1 MKILANK
8 DIRNLFLAVSV
19 IWAASLL
26 LAQGFLWLRYQR
38 LSLCLL
44 FIFLLAAAA
53 IWVVCCSY
61 FKKQNKIMEQAVS
74 QINVYLDGDSN
85 ARIECDSEGELYRL
99 FHSVNSLAA
108 VLNAHADNELRE
120 KEFLKNTISDISH
133 QLKTPLASLRL
144 YCEMDE
150 SFHLSQQLT
159 QIERMERLIQ
169 SLLRLERLCADGY
182 EFTYDEQKVAS
193 IIRSCWAGLSA
204 TFPACTVEVIGN
216 AIIRCDEKWLS
227 EAFTNLLKNACEHM
241 PEGGTV
247 HVRMETTEAAF
258 FCTVEDEGG
267 GASGKDLPHLFERFY
282 RAEGSP
288 SSGVGIGLAIVRE
301 IIWRHHG
308 TISAENTAKG
318 LKMTISIPL
327 MKMIRTYS

>member
-1 MKILANK
+1 MVGLTIAVIALSIALLVLVA
-8 DIRNLFLAVSV
+8 LFLRQRRRIRKLAEQAEDFLVGNGAPLEFSV
-19 IWAASLL
+19 QEDSLAPPHNAIAELQNRLL
-26 LAQGFLWLRYQR
+26 LAKERQAEECLRTSD
-38 LSLCLL
+38 LT
-44 FIFLLAAAA
+44 A
-53 IWVVCCSY
+53 
-61 FKKQNKIMEQAVS
+61 
-74 QINVYLDGDSN
+74 
-85 ARIECDSEGELYRL
+85 
-99 FHSVNSLAA
+99 
-108 VLNAHADNELRE
+108 
-120 KEFLKNTISDISH
+120 DISH

-150 SFHLSQQLT
+150 SPHLSQQLT

-169 SLLRLERLCADGY
+169 ALLRLERLCADGY
-182 EFTYDEQKVAS
+182 EFTYDEQEVAS
-193 IIRSCWAGLSA
+193 IIRASWAGLSA
-204 TFPACTVEVIGN
+204 TFTACAAEISGSAV
-216 AIIRCDEKWLS
+216 IRCDEKWLS

-267 GASGKDLPHLFERFY
+267 GASAKDLPHLFERFY

-288 SSGVGIGLAIVRE
+288 SSGAGIGLAIVRE

-327 MKMIRTYS
+327 MKMIRT

>member
-1 MKILANK
+1 MVGLTIVVIALSIALLVLVA
-8 DIRNLFLAVSV
+8 LFLRQRRRIRKLAEQAEDFLVGNGAPLEFSV
-19 IWAASLL
+19 QEDSLAPLHNAIAELQNRLL
-26 LAQGFLWLRYQR
+26 LAKER
-38 LSLCLL
+38 
-44 FIFLLAAAA
+44 
-53 IWVVCCSY
+53 
-61 FKKQNKIMEQAVS
+61 QA
-74 QINVYLDGDSN
+74 
-85 ARIECDSEGELYRL
+85 
-99 FHSVNSLAA
+99 
-108 VLNAHADNELRE
+108 E
-120 KEFLKNTISDISH
+120 KCRRTSDLTADISH

-182 EFTYDEQKVAS
+182 EFTYDEQEVAS

-288 SSGVGIGLAIVRE
+288 SSQRRRHWPCHRAGDHLAASWHDQCREHRKGTQNDNLHSADEDDQNIFLRGHCTCSVPLYLFQPYEIVR
-301 IIWRHHG
+301 
-308 TISAENTAKG
+308 
-318 LKMTISIPL
+318 
-327 MKMIRTYS
+327 

>member
-1 MKILANK
+1 MVGLTIVVIALSIALLVLVA
-8 DIRNLFLAVSV
+8 LFLRQRRRIRKLAEQAEDFLVGNGAPLEFSV
-19 IWAASLL
+19 QEDSLAPLHNAIAELQKRLL
-26 LAQGFLWLRYQR
+26 LAKER
-38 LSLCLL
+38 
-44 FIFLLAAAA
+44 
-53 IWVVCCSY
+53 
-61 FKKQNKIMEQAVS
+61 QAE
-74 QINVYLDGDSN
+74 
-85 ARIECDSEGELYRL
+85 ECRRTSDLT
-99 FHSVNSLAA
+99 A
-108 VLNAHADNELRE
+108 
-120 KEFLKNTISDISH
+120 DISH
-133 QLKTPLASLRL
+133 KLKTPLASLRL

>member
-1 MKILANK
+1 MVGVTVAVIALALLATAA
-8 DIRNLFLAVSV
+8 LFLLQKRRIAKLAEQVEDFLVNQGPPVEFSVREDSLAPLHNAV
-19 IWAASLL
+19 AELQNRLL
-26 LAQGFLWLRYQR
+26 LAKER
-38 LSLCLL
+38 
-44 FIFLLAAAA
+44 
-53 IWVVCCSY
+53 
-61 FKKQNKIMEQAVS
+61 QAE
-74 QINVYLDGDSN
+74 
-85 ARIECDSEGELYRL
+85 ECRRTSDLT
-99 FHSVNSLAA
+99 A
-108 VLNAHADNELRE
+108 
-120 KEFLKNTISDISH
+120 DISH

-150 SFHLSQQLT
+150 SAHLLQQLT

-182 EFTYDEQKVAS
+182 EFTFAEQEVS
-193 IIRSCWAGLSA
+193 EILRSSWAALSA
-204 TFPACTVEVIGN
+204 AFPACSLEASGSAV
-216 AIIRCDEKWLS
+216 IRCDEKWLS

-241 PEGGTV
+241 PKGGMV

-267 GASGKDLPHLFERFY
+267 GASAKDLPHLFERFY
-282 RAEGSP
+282 RAEGSD
-288 SSGVGIGLAIVRE
+288 SRGAGLGLAIVRE

-327 MKMIRTYS
+327 LNLTKS